1 MKEER
6 GDYKPASNSV
16 DQLQVPVEPETLE
29 LGEDVEGRELGSSYF
44 DNFVRKIFWEGKQI
58 LHLECTFFK
67 LRISIS
73 GIQISST
80 NDTSTGIRESS
91 FSPN

>member
-29 LGEDVEGRELGSSYF
+29 LGEDIEGRELESSYF
-44 DNFVRKIFWEGKQI
+44 EN
-58 LHLECTFFK
+58 
-67 LRISIS
+67 
-73 GIQISST
+73 
-80 NDTSTGIRESS
+80 
-91 FSPN
+91 